1 MKEKTE
7 ITFFTQ
13 KTKNLSQIKIRR
25 LKINER
31 NR

>member
-7 ITFFTQ
+7 ITFLP